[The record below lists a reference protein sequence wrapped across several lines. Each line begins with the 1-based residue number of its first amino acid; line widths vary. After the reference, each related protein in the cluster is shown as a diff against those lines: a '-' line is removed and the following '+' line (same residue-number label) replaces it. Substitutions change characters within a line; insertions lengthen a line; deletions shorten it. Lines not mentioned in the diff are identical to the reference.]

1 MKKAISTMSV
11 TISTGFTFASDD
23 YLITQGSLILQ
34 TAAVL
39 GTAGAQSENIYRALV
54 SEFLL
59 TKLIFKLSFVKILMP
74 QIVLCSSKWW
84 IIC

>member
-1 MKKAISTMSV
+1 MKKANSTMLV
-11 TISTGFTFASDD
+11 KISTGITFTSDD

-39 GTAGAQSENIYRALV
+39 GTAGLQAENIYVTLV

-74 QIVLCSSKWW
+74 QSCAL
-84 IIC
+84 

>member
-1 MKKAISTMSV
+1 MKKANSTMLV
-11 TISTGFTFASDD
+11 TISTGITFTSDD

-39 GTAGAQSENIYRALV
+39 GTAGRQSENIYGTLV

-59 TKLIFKLSFVKILMP
+59 TKVIFKLSFVKILMP
-74 QIVLCSSKWW
+74 QIVLCSSK
-84 IIC
+84 

>member
-1 MKKAISTMSV
+1 MKKANSTMPV
-11 TISTGFTFASDD
+11 TISTGITFTSDD

-39 GTAGAQSENIYRALV
+39 GTAGPQSENIYGTLV

-59 TKLIFKLSFVKILMP
+59 TKVIFKLSFVKILMP
-74 QIVLCSSKWW
+74 QIVLCSSK
-84 IIC
+84 